1 MADQSS
7 SGSFSQGHSSFSQSS
22 TNQITSG
29 DDSLLAASRP
39 QLISPSSGSFQGSSG
54 VLRLHQASGS
64 TSRLPRLAGAGRPK
78 APMDNVD
85 ESLSSVGDSLGS
97 IMSPDARRP
106 GAGPHMTS
114 TPRRPSPSPVRTKD
128 MDILRREMETL
139 RETQRRLYANL
150 EVRTQELKHR
160 EVEHAKTKEEL
171 ASLRMETDKLVK
183 KEYLK
188 LQAVE
193 DDQPV
198 QMEQLIDQLSCYR
211 TELAAAKTIF
221 AEKDQM
227 IEQLKEKMTS
237 TEIMCEKIRD
247 DQRSEIAR
255 SADTQQRLAEMTEN
269 FKKSLHSARQ
279 AEGEVEHLNAIVQEL
294 RRSQEDC
301 LAQEKRA
308 KDEARQCLKRL
319 NGEEVKIKQ
328 LQRREKELNE
338 EKDQLKAWGSRL
350 KEERSAAVDRAVSK
364 AGSEHQERI
373 TDLLAELSKLQQEN
387 LEKDCALD
395 RLRND
400 HRTLEKD
407 LEKAK
412 RRPEQLISEHTLA
425 ELRQRLTSV
434 EGSRDEAMLEANL
447 QCDAVK
453 QMAAKLEHQQITSSR
468 QVAHFEDLLEKAD
481 KKIDDLHAR
490 EQDLQASKKI
500 LTSQLQTA
508 ENRHQELDQKWKDK
522 MAGLE
527 QMLKIKDVELL
538 AQVENTTAYSR
549 KCIIE
554 LREQVRV
561 HQRFGVK
568 CRASEL
574 AMAEKRKEAE
584 DRLGKLV
591 QKGHDEKCH
600 LLEEIESTKEAMAT
614 NLQRMNRLLAERGRL
629 QEDLAFSREQ
639 ESSTRTNL
647 MQMVKEMQDLTE
659 EKRQLALA
667 LHAYQ
672 VAPGKNQSENILF
685 PSTYS
690 AARLN
695 ALKGRFQASDTGI
708 ANRTTTPVHAP
719 GRQGRQPSA
728 SHVAPAARPAPR
740 ATNPSIRR
748 ESPAP
753 GAGSRDNSSI
763 SSS

>member
-279 AEGEVEHLNAIVQEL
+279 AEGEVEHLNAIVLDL

-328 LQRREKELNE
+328 LQRREKELTE

-350 KEERSAAVDRAVSK
+350 KEERSAAIDRAVSK

-412 RRPEQLISEHTLA
+412 RRPEPLISEDTLS
-425 ELRQRLTSV
+425 EPRQRLTSV
-434 EGSRDEAMLEANL
+434 EDNG
-447 QCDAVK
+447 
-453 QMAAKLEHQQITSSR
+453 
-468 QVAHFEDLLEKAD
+468 
-481 KKIDDLHAR
+481 DDNNDGERL
-490 EQDLQASKKI
+490 
-500 LTSQLQTA
+500 
-508 ENRHQELDQKWKDK
+508 
-522 MAGLE
+522 
-527 QMLKIKDVELL
+527 
-538 AQVENTTAYSR
+538 
-549 KCIIE
+549 C
-554 LREQVRV
+554 LRP
-561 HQRFGVK
+561 
-568 CRASEL
+568 L
-574 AMAEKRKEAE
+574 P
-584 DRLGKLV
+584 
-591 QKGHDEKCH
+591 
-600 LLEEIESTKEAMAT
+600 
-614 NLQRMNRLLAERGRL
+614 RG
-629 QEDLAFSREQ
+629 
-639 ESSTRTNL
+639 
-647 MQMVKEMQDLTE
+647 
-659 EKRQLALA
+659 
-667 LHAYQ
+667 
-672 VAPGKNQSENILF
+672 
-685 PSTYS
+685 
-690 AARLN
+690 
-695 ALKGRFQASDTGI
+695 
-708 ANRTTTPVHAP
+708 
-719 GRQGRQPSA
+719 
-728 SHVAPAARPAPR
+728 
-740 ATNPSIRR
+740 
-748 ESPAP
+748 
-753 GAGSRDNSSI
+753 
-763 SSS
+763 